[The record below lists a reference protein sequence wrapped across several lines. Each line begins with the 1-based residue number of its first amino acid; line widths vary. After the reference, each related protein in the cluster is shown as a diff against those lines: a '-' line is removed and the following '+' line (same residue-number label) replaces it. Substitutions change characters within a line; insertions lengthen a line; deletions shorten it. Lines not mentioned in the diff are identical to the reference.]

1 MGRTAKRSADIH
13 LRNAMSRPRVATTI
27 RRVTSV
33 LNSISDIPAINFTA
47 EKPDLHLP
55 ISQRAPELPESSR
68 PVSPALFPPKDVET
82 IQRSASPPIDPPDQ
96 KVIVDSATESE
107 EDVRPHPRASPLGK
121 GKAAIASRSPSAG
134 PSAKSLEPQSIRPSR
149 NASPLLPK
157 QSKETP
163 SDSDSSPVR
172 PVKKKLK
179 QIPSSD
185 DDSEAER
192 RKRARGGAP
201 AKRGTRQPLK
211 RGGKRF

>member
-1 MGRTAKRSADIH
+1 
-13 LRNAMSRPRVATTI
+13 MSKPRVATAI

-33 LNSISDIPAINFTA
+33 LNSIPDIPAISFTA
-47 EKPDLHLP
+47 EKPDLQLP
-55 ISQRAPELPESSR
+55 ISQRAPERPEPSR
-68 PVSPALFPPKDVET
+68 PVSPALSPPKGVEA
-82 IQRSASPPIDPPDQ
+82 IKRAPSPPIDPPEQ
-96 KVIVDSATESE
+96 KMTADSATESD
-107 EDVRPHPRASPLGK
+107 EDAQPHPRESPPGK
-121 GKAAIASRSPSAG
+121 SKAAIVSRSPSAG
-134 PSAKSLEPQSIRPSR
+134 PSAKSLESQSIHLSR
-149 NASPLLPK
+149 KASPLLAEPK
-157 QSKETP
+157 QRKGTP

-192 RKRARGGAP
+192 RNQARGGAP